1 MTTNTTNFYYQQ
13 YHPSQSSL
21 LQPTTTTTDNTDFN
35 KLDKDIIYKYKIIFF
50 SYFYIFFNMI
60 FFSHPLFPLLAIIFD
75 KCELATNSPRDGNNP
90 NYACSLTSF
99 NEDVIEFTKQ
109 VKFKDLLKFNYSFFL
124 YS

>member
-1 MTTNTTNFYYQQ
+1 MSYFDNIMTTNTTNFYYQQ
-13 YHPSQSSL
+13 YHPLQSSS
-21 LQPTTTTTDNTDFN
+21 LQPTTTTDNTDLN
-35 KLDKDIIYKYKIIFF
+35 KLDKDIIYKYKKKKFF
-50 SYFYIFFNMI
+50 LFLHIFNMI

-109 VKFKDLLKFNYSFFL
+109 VKFKDFL
-124 YS
+124 Y